1 MVGMPRWPG
10 SDSTAST
17 SSIRAEIESSPE
29 FERTV
34 AAQAAALG
42 RSADDVRQEARAC
55 LKEMVAAESPT
66 ATKAWT
72 RLGAWLARAY
82 EFDVDQ
88 ADLARLK
95 TLDTA
100 ETLVFLPNHRSYLD
114 PFVLRLVL
122 EQAGFPPNFVLGGS
136 NLSFFPLGPIGQHTG
151 LVFIRRQFKDAPV
164 YKAMLGVY
172 LAHLVQRG
180 ANLEWYIEGGR
191 TRTGKLRPPRMGIL
205 SYLVDAFKGSGV
217 HDVSFVPVSIIYDQQ
232 HEVGAIVE
240 EESGGTK
247 APESVKWALRYA
259 RAQGSRRGKVH
270 LRFAEP
276 VSLRAMLD
284 EVGSVEGRYRAA
296 VPKVAFEV
304 CHRINRVTPVTAAA
318 VATLVLLEHS
328 DRALTE
334 AQMRA
339 GALPIAE
346 YLAQRGT
353 PIAGGMHLD
362 RSHVLTER
370 LPTEGRLAL
379 ETLVREGVVA
389 RFDGGDEP
397 VYSIPSGR
405 YLEAAFYRNTLSHF
419 FVTRS
424 IVELAVLAAAEQ
436 GATDL
441 IAASWLEA
449 LALRDLLKYEFFF
462 STKEQFD
469 HEVRAEMELS
479 IPGWEQADVPAAR
492 APERIRALPF
502 RAAPRIL
509 TPFLEAY
516 GVLADRLAL
525 RDPGEKVDQDAL
537 VAECIGVARQRVLQ
551 RTLHSPESVSKDLFK
566 NALLLAGN
574 RDLLGPGDVGLAERR
589 AAFAAELAE
598 VVRRIEVLREMS
610 APAPGTVASSSEEVS
625 A

>member
-1 MVGMPRWPG
+1 
-10 SDSTAST
+10 
-17 SSIRAEIESSPE
+17 
-29 FERTV
+29 
-34 AAQAAALG
+34 
-42 RSADDVRQEARAC
+42 
-55 LKEMVAAESPT
+55 
-66 ATKAWT
+66 
-72 RLGAWLARAY
+72 
-82 EFDVDQ
+82 
-88 ADLARLK
+88 
-95 TLDTA
+95 
-100 ETLVFLPNHRSYLD
+100 
-114 PFVLRLVL
+114 
-122 EQAGFPPNFVLGGS
+122 
-136 NLSFFPLGPIGQHTG
+136 
-151 LVFIRRQFKDAPV
+151 
-164 YKAMLGVY
+164 
-172 LAHLVQRG
+172 
-180 ANLEWYIEGGR
+180 
-191 TRTGKLRPPRMGIL
+191 
-205 SYLVDAFKGSGV
+205 
-217 HDVSFVPVSIIYDQQ
+217 
-232 HEVGAIVE
+232 
-240 EESGGTK
+240 
-247 APESVKWALRYA
+247 
-259 RAQGSRRGKVH
+259 
-270 LRFAEP
+270 
-276 VSLRAMLD
+276 
-284 EVGSVEGRYRAA
+284 VEGRYRAA

-346 YLAQRGT
+346 YLAQRGA

-389 RFDGGDEP
+389 RFDGGDET

-551 RTLHSPESVSKDLFK
+551 RSLHSPESVSKDLFK

-574 RDLLGPGDVGLAERR
+574 RDLLGPGDAGLVERR

-598 VVRRIEVLREMS
+598 VVRRIDVLREMS
-610 APAPGTVASSSEEVS
+610 APAPGTVAPSSEEVP

>member
-55 LKEMVAAESPT
+55 LKEMVAAESPS

-72 RLGAWLARAY
+72 KLGAWLARAY

-346 YLAQRGT
+346 YLAQRGA

-389 RFDGGDEP
+389 RFDGGDET

-551 RTLHSPESVSKDLFK
+551 RSLHSPESVSKDLFK

-574 RDLLGPGDVGLAERR
+574 RDLLGPGDAGLVERR

-598 VVRRIEVLREMS
+598 VVRRIDVLREMS
-610 APAPGTVASSSEEVS
+610 APAPGTVAPSSEEVP

>member
-1 MVGMPRWPG
+1 
-10 SDSTAST
+10 
-17 SSIRAEIESSPE
+17 
-29 FERTV
+29 
-34 AAQAAALG
+34 
-42 RSADDVRQEARAC
+42 
-55 LKEMVAAESPT
+55 
-66 ATKAWT
+66 
-72 RLGAWLARAY
+72 
-82 EFDVDQ
+82 
-88 ADLARLK
+88 
-95 TLDTA
+95 
-100 ETLVFLPNHRSYLD
+100 
-114 PFVLRLVL
+114 
-122 EQAGFPPNFVLGGS
+122 
-136 NLSFFPLGPIGQHTG
+136 
-151 LVFIRRQFKDAPV
+151 
-164 YKAMLGVY
+164 
-172 LAHLVQRG
+172 
-180 ANLEWYIEGGR
+180 
-191 TRTGKLRPPRMGIL
+191 
-205 SYLVDAFKGSGV
+205 
-217 HDVSFVPVSIIYDQQ
+217 
-232 HEVGAIVE
+232 
-240 EESGGTK
+240 
-247 APESVKWALRYA
+247 
-259 RAQGSRRGKVH
+259 
-270 LRFAEP
+270 
-276 VSLRAMLD
+276 
-284 EVGSVEGRYRAA
+284 
-296 VPKVAFEV
+296 
-304 CHRINRVTPVTAAA
+304 VTAAA

-346 YLAQRGT
+346 YLAQRGA

-389 RFDGGDEP
+389 RFDGGDET

-551 RTLHSPESVSKDLFK
+551 RSLHSPESVSKDLFK

-574 RDLLGPGDVGLAERR
+574 RDLLGPGDAGLVERR

-598 VVRRIEVLREMS
+598 VVRRIDVLREMS
-610 APAPGTVASSSEEVS
+610 APAPGTVASSSEEVP

>member
-1 MVGMPRWPG
+1 MPRWPG

-55 LKEMVAAESPT
+55 LKEMVAAESPS

-72 RLGAWLARAY
+72 KLGAWLARAY

-346 YLAQRGT
+346 YLAQRGA

-389 RFDGGDEP
+389 RFDGGDET

-551 RTLHSPESVSKDLFK
+551 RSLHSPESVSKDLFK

-574 RDLLGPGDVGLAERR
+574 RDLLGPGDAGLVERR

-598 VVRRIEVLREMS
+598 VVRRIDVLREMS
-610 APAPGTVASSSEEVS
+610 APAPGTVAPSSEEVP